1 MLCYDIIN
9 ISKGIDLAKSNN
21 SKECMICHY
30 WSFSHGFKFQDSVW
44 NVCHNITISGVSI
57 SNIYTFYNVTNIAII
72 TTKTVGYR
80 FVTDNITKSEAIFF
94 SLLKTVFILV
104 YIKWLV
110 VNIVWTFI
118 NLQK

>member
-1 MLCYDIIN
+1 MLYYDIIN
-9 ISKGIDLAKSNN
+9 INKGIDLAKSNN

-30 WSFSHGFKFQDSVW
+30 WSFNHGFKFQDSVS

-57 SNIYTFYNVTNIAII
+57 SNIYTFCNVSNVAII

-80 FVTDNITKSEAIFF
+80 FVIDNITKSEAIFF
-94 SLLKTVFILV
+94 SVLKTVFILV
-104 YIKWLV
+104 YIKWLA
-110 VNIVWTFI
+110 VNIIWTFI

>member
-1 MLCYDIIN
+1 MLYYNIID

-21 SKECMICHY
+21 SKECMICHC
-30 WSFSHGFKFQDSVW
+30 WFFNHGFKFQDSVW
-44 NVCHNITISGVSI
+44 NVCHYITISGVSI
-57 SNIYTFYNVTNIAII
+57 SNIYAFCNVSNIAII

-80 FVTDNITKSEAIFF
+80 FIIDNITKSEAIFF
-94 SLLKTVFILV
+94 SVLKTVFILV

-110 VNIVWTFI
+110 VNMVWTFI